1 MLLQI
6 RPRYKTVATQL
17 AVDIKTVA
25 THIGSHAAAA
35 AARGVVSAAVQRA
48 AALRGGLAEG
58 GVVALLASH
67 LMTRGISFRQS
78 KLSTARYST
87 TQRHAAER
95 WRQIGADRET
105 ETERAFLLRARHAA
119 GAGRRQGR
127 THSATLGAIWI

>member
-1 MLLQI
+1 MRLWLCRRRLLSL
-6 RPRYKTVATQL
+6 PFLLSVTTVSLPVAAASTSASAAAAATWR
-17 AVDIKTVA
+17 
-25 THIGSHAAAA
+25 HAAAA
-35 AARGVVSAAVQRA
+35 AGVLSAAVQRA

-95 WRQIGADRET
+95 QRQK
-105 ETERAFLLRARHAA
+105 ERF
-119 GAGRRQGR
+119 
-127 THSATLGAIWI
+127 S